1 MSFSAQTSADMS
13 TSEFELIRHYFTDL
27 GKQRQWLSV
36 GIGDDAAVITPEAGQ
51 QLLISVDTLNV
62 GIHFPQQSSAY
73 DIGYKALAVNLS
85 DIAAM
90 GGEPQW
96 FTLAVSLPNADEAW
110 LKLFCQGLAEL
121 VEQYQLCLVGGD
133 TTRGP
138 LSMTIQIAGK
148 IPVGQALTRSGAQVG
163 DDIYVTGFLGDAAAG
178 LLVCQNKLKT
188 DDVDSHY
195 FLEKLNKP
203 LPRVMLGKGLR
214 GLANA
219 CIDVSDGL
227 AADLGHILEAS
238 QVGAELI
245 MPDLPVSANLGRM
258 GLSSDQ
264 LQRLILFGGDDYE
277 LCFTA
282 PVDSRESIQHLAKSN
297 ILPVTRIGKI
307 IAEHGLFLI
316 ENQHRQSLPAKG
328 FDHFQKND

>member
-1 MSFSAQTSADMS
+1 MNFNAQTNVDMS
-13 TSEFELIRHYFTDL
+13 TSEFELIRHYFAQL

-62 GIHFPQQSSAY
+62 GVHFPEQSSAY

-90 GGEPQW
+90 GGDPQW
-96 FTLAVSLPNADEAW
+96 FTLAVSLPSADEAW

-148 IPVGQALTRSGAQVG
+148 IPIGQALTRSGAQIG
-163 DDIYVTGFLGDAAAG
+163 DDIYVTGFLGDAATG
-178 LLVCQNKLKT
+178 LLTCQNKLQADET
-188 DDVDSHY
+188 DSHY

-203 LPRVMLGKGLR
+203 LPRVMFGKGLR

-227 AADLGHILEAS
+227 AADLGHVIEAS
-238 QVGAELI
+238 HVGAEL
-245 MPDLPVSANLGRM
+245 MMADLPVSPNLRRM
-258 GLSSDQ
+258 ELSPTQ
-264 LQRLILFGGDDYE
+264 LQELTLFGGDDYE

-282 PVDSRESIQHLAKSN
+282 ATESHEAILHLAELN
-297 ILPVTRIGKI
+297 ALPLTRIGKI
-307 IAEHGLFLI
+307 IQEQGLFVI
-316 ENQHRQSLPAKG
+316 ENEQRQTLPAKG
-328 FDHFQKND
+328 FDHFKQND